1 MAFALLYENSLDPLG
16 ANAIFQE
23 RERDDFL
30 IKFSLLYFSV
40 YFSGQE
46 LDSMVYH
53 DNYNG
58 KFLLAQILP
67 QEFLEKSIFR
77 KNIQT
82 CPGLLPRRN
91 DESLTEV
98 LAEVASPRDSC

>member
-1 MAFALLYENSLDPLG
+1 MKTLLIHLG
-16 ANAIFQE
+16 LIQFF
-23 RERDDFL
+23 RGERDDFL

-67 QEFLEKSIFR
+67 HEFSEKSIFR

-82 CPGLLPRRN
+82 CQGLPQEGTMKACPR
-91 DESLTEV
+91 S
-98 LAEVASPRDSC
+98 